1 MRDIIVIGAGVVG
14 CSIARELSKYNLD
27 VLVVEKNSD
36 VSEGISKGNS
46 GSMRDIIVIGAGVVG
61 CSIAR
66 ELSKYNLDVLVVEKN
81 SDVSEGISKGNSG
94 IVHAGYN
101 EKIGTLKAKLNIEG
115 NKIFDDLSRDLQF
128 PFKRN
133 GAFIL
138 AFSDEEMKTLESL
151 KENGEKLGVE
161 GLEILTREEALNIE
175 PNLNKEIVGV
185 LNVKT
190 SGIVSPYEMTIALAE
205 NAAENGVEFKL
216 NSKVTNIEKIS
227 EGYKVTLNNKE
238 VVNGKLIINASGLEG
253 AFLNNL
259 VSMSKRE
266 INPVK
271 GEYCLFDKVAGAMIN
286 KTLFQVPNKL
296 SKGVLVTPTAE
307 GNLLVGPNAV
317 EGKTLETSREGI
329 DEILYKSKKSLEEL
343 PVARILNTFSGIRP
357 KTKEGDFIIE
367 EVEDAKN
374 FINVIGIDSPG
385 LTAAPAIG
393 VYVVNMIKERLDLV
407 EKKNFKKTREDA
419 KNFIN
424 VIGIDSPGLTAAPA
438 IGVYVV
444 NMIKERLDLVE
455 KKNFKK
461 TREKIVRFVELS
473 LEEKN
478 KLIKEKPAYGHMVCK
493 CEFVTEGE
501 IVEAIHRPIKA
512 LTVDAIKR
520 RTRASMG
527 GCQGI
532 GCTLPISKILSRE
545 LGIDISDINKN
556 SEGSPVIGFKED

>member
-14 CSIARELSKYNLD
+14 CSIARELSKY
-27 VLVVEKNSD
+27 K
-36 VSEGISKGNS
+36 
-46 GSMRDIIVIGAGVVG
+46 
-61 CSIAR
+61 
-66 ELSKYNLDVLVVEKN
+66 LDVLVVEKN

-175 PNLNKEIVGV
+175 PNLNKKIVGV

-216 NSKVTNIEKIS
+216 NSKVTSIEKIS

-259 VSMSKRE
+259 VSMTKRE

-329 DEILYKSKKSLEEL
+329 DEILDKSKKSLEEL

-357 KTKEGDFIIE
+357 KTKGGDFIIE

-407 EKKNFKKTREDA
+407 EKKNFKKTRE
-419 KNFIN
+419 
-424 VIGIDSPGLTAAPA
+424 
-438 IGVYVV
+438 
-444 NMIKERLDLVE
+444 
-455 KKNFKK
+455 
-461 TREKIVRFVELS
+461 KIVRFAELS
-473 LEEKN
+473 LKEKN

>member
-1 MRDIIVIGAGVVG
+1 
-14 CSIARELSKYNLD
+14 
-27 VLVVEKNSD
+27 
-36 VSEGISKGNS
+36 
-46 GSMRDIIVIGAGVVG
+46 MRDIIVIGAGVVG

-138 AFSDEEMKTLESL
+138 AFKDEEMKALESL

-175 PNLNKEIVGV
+175 PNLNKKIVGV

-238 VVNGKLIINASGLEG
+238 LVSGKLIINASGLEG

-286 KTLFQVPNKL
+286 KTLFQVPSKL

-329 DEILYKSKKSLEEL
+329 DEILDKSKKSLEEL
-343 PVARILNTFSGIRP
+343 PVSRILNTFSGIRP
-357 KTKEGDFIIE
+357 KTKGGDFIIE
-367 EVEDAKN
+367 EVED
-374 FINVIGIDSPG
+374 S
-385 LTAAPAIG
+385 
-393 VYVVNMIKERLDLV
+393 
-407 EKKNFKKTREDA
+407 

-461 TREKIVRFVELS
+461 TREKIVRFAELS

>member
-1 MRDIIVIGAGVVG
+1 
-14 CSIARELSKYNLD
+14 
-27 VLVVEKNSD
+27 
-36 VSEGISKGNS
+36 
-46 GSMRDIIVIGAGVVG
+46 MRDIIVIGAGVVG

-216 NSKVTNIEKIS
+216 NSKVTSIEKIS

-238 VVNGKLIINASGLEG
+238 LVSGKIIINASGLEG

-329 DEILYKSKKSLEEL
+329 DEILDKSKKSLEEL

-357 KTKEGDFIIE
+357 KTKGGDFIIE

-407 EKKNFKKTREDA
+407 EKKNFKKTRA
-419 KNFIN
+419 
-424 VIGIDSPGLTAAPA
+424 
-438 IGVYVV
+438 
-444 NMIKERLDLVE
+444 
-455 KKNFKK
+455 
-461 TREKIVRFVELS
+461 KIVRFSELS

>member
-1 MRDIIVIGAGVVG
+1 
-14 CSIARELSKYNLD
+14 
-27 VLVVEKNSD
+27 
-36 VSEGISKGNS
+36 
-46 GSMRDIIVIGAGVVG
+46 MRDIIVIGAGVVG

-138 AFSDEEMKTLESL
+138 AFSDEDMNILESL

-227 EGYKVTLNNKE
+227 EGYKVTLNNRE
-238 VVNGKLIINASGLEG
+238 VVNGKIIINASGLEG

-259 VSMSKRE
+259 VSMTKRE

-286 KTLFQVPNKL
+286 KTLFQVPSKL

-329 DEILYKSKKSLEEL
+329 DEILDKSKKSLEEL

-357 KTKEGDFIIE
+357 KTKGGDFIIE

-407 EKKNFKKTREDA
+407 EKKNFKR
-419 KNFIN
+419 
-424 VIGIDSPGLTAAPA
+424 
-438 IGVYVV
+438 
-444 NMIKERLDLVE
+444 
-455 KKNFKK
+455 
-461 TREKIVRFVELS
+461 TREKIVRFAELS

-527 GCQGI
+527 GCQGV

>member
-1 MRDIIVIGAGVVG
+1 
-14 CSIARELSKYNLD
+14 
-27 VLVVEKNSD
+27 
-36 VSEGISKGNS
+36 
-46 GSMRDIIVIGAGVVG
+46 MRDIIVIGAGVVG

-138 AFSDEEMKTLESL
+138 SFSDEEMKTLESL

-238 VVNGKLIINASGLEG
+238 LVSGKLIINASGLEG

-329 DEILYKSKKSLEEL
+329 DEILDKSKKSLEEL

-407 EKKNFKKTREDA
+407 EKKNFKKTRE
-419 KNFIN
+419 
-424 VIGIDSPGLTAAPA
+424 
-438 IGVYVV
+438 
-444 NMIKERLDLVE
+444 
-455 KKNFKK
+455 
-461 TREKIVRFVELS
+461 KIVRFAELS

-478 KLIKEKPAYGHMVCK
+478 KLIKEKPSYGHMVCK

-556 SEGSPVIGFKED
+556 SECSPVIGFKED

>member
-1 MRDIIVIGAGVVG
+1 M
-14 CSIARELSKYNLD
+14 
-27 VLVVEKNSD
+27 KN
-36 VSEGISKGNS
+36 
-46 GSMRDIIVIGAGVVG
+46 IIVIGAGVVG

-138 AFSDEEMKTLESL
+138 AFSDEDMNILESL

-216 NSKVTNIEKIS
+216 NSKVTNIEKTS
-227 EGYKVTLNNKE
+227 EGYKLTLNNKE
-238 VVNGKLIINASGLEG
+238 LVSGKIIINASGLEG

-329 DEILYKSKKSLEEL
+329 DEILDKSKKSLEEL

-367 EVEDAKN
+367 EV
-374 FINVIGIDSPG
+374 V
-385 LTAAPAIG
+385 
-393 VYVVNMIKERLDLV
+393 
-407 EKKNFKKTREDA
+407 DA

-461 TREKIVRFVELS
+461 TREKIARFAELS

-478 KLIKEKPAYGHMVCK
+478 RLIKEKPEYGHMVCK

-501 IVEAIHRPIKA
+501 IVEAIHRPIPA

-556 SEGSPVIGFKED
+556 SEGSLVIGFKED

>member
-1 MRDIIVIGAGVVG
+1 
-14 CSIARELSKYNLD
+14 
-27 VLVVEKNSD
+27 
-36 VSEGISKGNS
+36 
-46 GSMRDIIVIGAGVVG
+46 MRDIIVIGAGVVG

-216 NSKVTNIEKIS
+216 NSKVTSIEKIS

-238 VVNGKLIINASGLEG
+238 IVNGKLIINASGLEG

-286 KTLFQVPNKL
+286 KTLFQVPSKL

-329 DEILYKSKKSLEEL
+329 DEILDKSKKSLEEL

-357 KTKEGDFIIE
+357 KTKGEDFIIE

-407 EKKNFKKTREDA
+407 EKKNFKKTRE
-419 KNFIN
+419 
-424 VIGIDSPGLTAAPA
+424 
-438 IGVYVV
+438 
-444 NMIKERLDLVE
+444 
-455 KKNFKK
+455 
-461 TREKIVRFVELS
+461 KIVRFAELS

-478 KLIKEKPAYGHMVCK
+478 RLIKEKPAYGHMVCK

>member
-1 MRDIIVIGAGVVG
+1 MRDIILIGAGVVG

-36 VSEGISKGNS
+36 VSEG
-46 GSMRDIIVIGAGVVG
+46 V
-61 CSIAR
+61 
-66 ELSKYNLDVLVVEKN
+66 
-81 SDVSEGISKGNSG
+81 SKGNSG

-115 NKIFDDLSRDLQF
+115 NKMFDDLSRDLQF

-138 AFSDEEMKTLESL
+138 AFSDKDMKTLESL
-151 KENGEKLGVE
+151 KEKGEKLGVE

-190 SGIVSPYEMTIALAE
+190 SGIVIPYEMTIALAE

-227 EGYKVTLNNKE
+227 EGYKVTLNSKE

-286 KTLFQVPNKL
+286 KTLFQVPSKL

-329 DEILYKSKKSLEEL
+329 DEILDKSKKSVEEL
-343 PVARILNTFSGIRP
+343 PLARILNTFSGIRP
-357 KTKEGDFIIE
+357 KTNHGDFIIE

-393 VYVVNMIKERLDLV
+393 VYVVNMIKDKLDL
-407 EKKNFKKTREDA
+407 
-419 KNFIN
+419 I
-424 VIGIDSPGLTAAPA
+424 
-438 IGVYVV
+438 
-444 NMIKERLDLVE
+444 E

-461 TREKIVRFVELS
+461 TREKIARFAELS

-478 KLIKEKPAYGHMVCK
+478 RLIKEKPAYGHMVCK

-501 IVEAIHRPIKA
+501 IVEALHRPIPA

>member
-1 MRDIIVIGAGVVG
+1 
-14 CSIARELSKYNLD
+14 
-27 VLVVEKNSD
+27 
-36 VSEGISKGNS
+36 
-46 GSMRDIIVIGAGVVG
+46 MRDIIVIGAGVVG

-216 NSKVTNIEKIS
+216 NSKVTSIEKIS

-238 VVNGKLIINASGLEG
+238 LVSGKLIINASGLEG

-329 DEILYKSKKSLEEL
+329 DEILDKSKKSLEEL

-407 EKKNFKKTREDA
+407 EKKNFKKTRE
-419 KNFIN
+419 
-424 VIGIDSPGLTAAPA
+424 
-438 IGVYVV
+438 
-444 NMIKERLDLVE
+444 
-455 KKNFKK
+455 
-461 TREKIVRFVELS
+461 KIVRFAELS
-473 LEEKN
+473 LKEKN

>member
-1 MRDIIVIGAGVVG
+1 
-14 CSIARELSKYNLD
+14 
-27 VLVVEKNSD
+27 
-36 VSEGISKGNS
+36 
-46 GSMRDIIVIGAGVVG
+46 MRDIIVIGAGVVG

-138 AFSDEEMKTLESL
+138 AFKDEEMKTLESL

-238 VVNGKLIINASGLEG
+238 VVSGKIIINASGLEG

-259 VSMSKRE
+259 VSMTKRE

-271 GEYCLFDKVAGAMIN
+271 GEYCLFDKVAGSMIN

-329 DEILYKSKKSLEEL
+329 DEILDKSKKSLEEL

-367 EVEDAKN
+367 EVEDSKN

-393 VYVVNMIKERLDLV
+393 VYVVNMIKE
-407 EKKNFKKTREDA
+407 K
-419 KNFIN
+419 
-424 VIGIDSPGLTAAPA
+424 
-438 IGVYVV
+438 
-444 NMIKERLDLVE
+444 LDLVE

-461 TREKIVRFVELS
+461 TREKIVRFAELS

-527 GCQGI
+527 GCQGV

-556 SEGSPVIGFKED
+556 SEGSPVVGFKED

>member
-1 MRDIIVIGAGVVG
+1 
-14 CSIARELSKYNLD
+14 
-27 VLVVEKNSD
+27 
-36 VSEGISKGNS
+36 
-46 GSMRDIIVIGAGVVG
+46 MRDIIVIGAGVVG

-138 AFSDEEMKTLESL
+138 AFKDEEMKTLESL

-175 PNLNKEIVGV
+175 PNLNKKIVGV

-238 VVNGKLIINASGLEG
+238 LVSGKLIINASGLEG

-329 DEILYKSKKSLEEL
+329 DEILDKSKKSLEEL

-357 KTKEGDFIIE
+357 KTKGGDFIIE

-407 EKKNFKKTREDA
+407 EKKNFKKTRE
-419 KNFIN
+419 
-424 VIGIDSPGLTAAPA
+424 
-438 IGVYVV
+438 
-444 NMIKERLDLVE
+444 
-455 KKNFKK
+455 
-461 TREKIVRFVELS
+461 KIVRFAELS

-527 GCQGI
+527 GCQGV

>member
-1 MRDIIVIGAGVVG
+1 
-14 CSIARELSKYNLD
+14 
-27 VLVVEKNSD
+27 
-36 VSEGISKGNS
+36 
-46 GSMRDIIVIGAGVVG
+46 MRDIIVIGAGVVG

-138 AFSDEEMKTLESL
+138 AFKDEEMKTLESL

-238 VVNGKLIINASGLEG
+238 VVSGKIIINASGLEG

-259 VSMSKRE
+259 VSMTKRE

-329 DEILYKSKKSLEEL
+329 DEILDKSKKSLEEL
-343 PVARILNTFSGIRP
+343 PLARILNTFSGIRP

-393 VYVVNMIKERLDLV
+393 VYVVNMIKE
-407 EKKNFKKTREDA
+407 K
-419 KNFIN
+419 
-424 VIGIDSPGLTAAPA
+424 
-438 IGVYVV
+438 
-444 NMIKERLDLVE
+444 LDLVE

-461 TREKIVRFVELS
+461 TREKIVRFAELS

-478 KLIKEKPAYGHMVCK
+478 RLIKEKPAYGHMVCK

-527 GCQGI
+527 GCQGV

-556 SEGSPVIGFKED
+556 SEGSPVVGFKED

>member
-1 MRDIIVIGAGVVG
+1 
-14 CSIARELSKYNLD
+14 
-27 VLVVEKNSD
+27 
-36 VSEGISKGNS
+36 
-46 GSMRDIIVIGAGVVG
+46 MRDIIVIGAGVVG

-138 AFSDEEMKTLESL
+138 AFSDEEMKALESL

-216 NSKVTNIEKIS
+216 NSKVTSIEKIS

-238 VVNGKLIINASGLEG
+238 LVSGKLIINASGLEG

-329 DEILYKSKKSLEEL
+329 DEILDKSKKSLEEL

-357 KTKEGDFIIE
+357 KTKGGDFIIE

-385 LTAAPAIG
+385 LT
-393 VYVVNMIKERLDLV
+393 
-407 EKKNFKKTREDA
+407 
-419 KNFIN
+419 
-424 VIGIDSPGLTAAPA
+424 SAPA

-461 TREKIVRFVELS
+461 TREKIVRFAELS

-478 KLIKEKPAYGHMVCK
+478 KLIKEKPAYGHMICK

>member
-1 MRDIIVIGAGVVG
+1 
-14 CSIARELSKYNLD
+14 
-27 VLVVEKNSD
+27 
-36 VSEGISKGNS
+36 
-46 GSMRDIIVIGAGVVG
+46 MRDIIVIGAGVVG

-115 NKIFDDLSRDLQF
+115 NKSFDDLSRDLQF

-138 AFSDEEMKTLESL
+138 AFKDEEMKTLESL

-238 VVNGKLIINASGLEG
+238 VVSGKIIINASGLEG

-259 VSMSKRE
+259 VSMTKRE

-271 GEYCLFDKVAGAMIN
+271 GEYCLFDKVAGSMIN

-329 DEILYKSKKSLEEL
+329 DEILDKSKKSVEEL
-343 PVARILNTFSGIRP
+343 PFARILNTFSGIRP

-393 VYVVNMIKERLDLV
+393 VYVVNMIKE
-407 EKKNFKKTREDA
+407 K
-419 KNFIN
+419 
-424 VIGIDSPGLTAAPA
+424 
-438 IGVYVV
+438 
-444 NMIKERLDLVE
+444 LDLVE

-461 TREKIVRFVELS
+461 TREKIVRFAELS

-478 KLIKEKPAYGHMVCK
+478 KLIKENPAYGHMVCK

-527 GCQGI
+527 GCQGV

>member
-1 MRDIIVIGAGVVG
+1 
-14 CSIARELSKYNLD
+14 
-27 VLVVEKNSD
+27 
-36 VSEGISKGNS
+36 
-46 GSMRDIIVIGAGVVG
+46 MRDIIVIGAGVVG

-151 KENGEKLGVE
+151 KENGEKLGAE

-216 NSKVTNIEKIS
+216 NSKVTSIEKIS

-238 VVNGKLIINASGLEG
+238 IVNGKIIINASGLEG

-286 KTLFQVPNKL
+286 KTLFQVPSKL

-329 DEILYKSKKSLEEL
+329 DEILDKSKKSLEEL

-357 KTKEGDFIIE
+357 KTKGGDFIIE

-407 EKKNFKKTREDA
+407 EKKNFKKTRE
-419 KNFIN
+419 
-424 VIGIDSPGLTAAPA
+424 
-438 IGVYVV
+438 
-444 NMIKERLDLVE
+444 
-455 KKNFKK
+455 
-461 TREKIVRFVELS
+461 KIVRFAELS

-478 KLIKEKPAYGHMVCK
+478 RLIKEKPAYGHMVCK

>member
-1 MRDIIVIGAGVVG
+1 
-14 CSIARELSKYNLD
+14 
-27 VLVVEKNSD
+27 
-36 VSEGISKGNS
+36 
-46 GSMRDIIVIGAGVVG
+46 MRDIIVIGAGVVG

-238 VVNGKLIINASGLEG
+238 LVSGKIIINASGLEG

-259 VSMSKRE
+259 VSMTKRE

-329 DEILYKSKKSLEEL
+329 DEILDKSKKSLEEL

-357 KTKEGDFIIE
+357 KTKGGDFIIE

-407 EKKNFKKTREDA
+407 EKKNFKKTRE
-419 KNFIN
+419 
-424 VIGIDSPGLTAAPA
+424 
-438 IGVYVV
+438 
-444 NMIKERLDLVE
+444 
-455 KKNFKK
+455 
-461 TREKIVRFVELS
+461 KIVRFAELS

-527 GCQGI
+527 GCQGV

>member
-1 MRDIIVIGAGVVG
+1 M
-14 CSIARELSKYNLD
+14 S
-27 VLVVEKNSD
+27 
-36 VSEGISKGNS
+36 
-46 GSMRDIIVIGAGVVG
+46 
-61 CSIAR
+61 
-66 ELSKYNLDVLVVEKN
+66 
-81 SDVSEGISKGNSG
+81 VSEGISKGNSG

-238 VVNGKLIINASGLEG
+238 LVSGKIIINASGLEG

-286 KTLFQVPNKL
+286 KTLFQVPSKL

-329 DEILYKSKKSLEEL
+329 DEILDKSKKSLEEL

-357 KTKEGDFIIE
+357 KTKGGDFIIE

-393 VYVVNMIKERLDLV
+393 VYVVNMIKERL
-407 EKKNFKKTREDA
+407 A
-419 KNFIN
+419 
-424 VIGIDSPGLTAAPA
+424 
-438 IGVYVV
+438 
-444 NMIKERLDLVE
+444 LVE

-461 TREKIVRFVELS
+461 TREKIVRFAELS

-478 KLIKEKPAYGHMVCK
+478 KLIKEKPAYGHMICK

>member
-1 MRDIIVIGAGVVG
+1 
-14 CSIARELSKYNLD
+14 
-27 VLVVEKNSD
+27 
-36 VSEGISKGNS
+36 
-46 GSMRDIIVIGAGVVG
+46 MRDIIVIGAGVVG

-138 AFSDEEMKTLESL
+138 AFSDEDMNILESL

-238 VVNGKLIINASGLEG
+238 LVSGKIIINASGLEG

-329 DEILYKSKKSLEEL
+329 DEILDKSKKSLEEL

-407 EKKNFKKTREDA
+407 EKKNFKKTRE
-419 KNFIN
+419 
-424 VIGIDSPGLTAAPA
+424 
-438 IGVYVV
+438 
-444 NMIKERLDLVE
+444 
-455 KKNFKK
+455 
-461 TREKIVRFVELS
+461 KIVRFAELS

-527 GCQGI
+527 GCQGV

>member
-1 MRDIIVIGAGVVG
+1 MKDIIVIGAGVVG
-14 CSIARELSKYNLD
+14 CSIARELSKYDLD
-27 VLVVEKNSD
+27 
-36 VSEGISKGNS
+36 I
-46 GSMRDIIVIGAGVVG
+46 
-61 CSIAR
+61 
-66 ELSKYNLDVLVVEKN
+66 LVVEKN

-101 EKIGTLKAKLNIEG
+101 EKVGTLKAKLNIEG
-115 NKIFDDLSRDLQF
+115 NKMFDDLSRDLQF

-138 AFSDEEMKTLESL
+138 AFSDEDMKMLESL
-151 KENGEKLGVE
+151 KLNGEKLGIE
-161 GLEILTREEALNIE
+161 GLEILSSEEALNIE
-175 PNLNKEIVGV
+175 PNLNKGIIGA
-185 LNVKT
+185 LSIKT
-190 SGIVSPYEMTIALAE
+190 SGIVSPYEMTIALGE

-216 NSKVTNIEKIS
+216 NSKVTNIEKVDDR
-227 EGYKVTLNNKE
+227 YKVTLNNKDI
-238 VVNGKLIINASGLEG
+238 VNSKVIINASGLEG

-259 VSMSKRE
+259 ISMNKRE
-266 INPVK
+266 IEPVK
-271 GEYCLFDKVAGAMIN
+271 GEYCLFDKVAGAMIT

-307 GNLLVGPNAV
+307 GNLLIGPNAS

-329 DEILYKSKKSLEEL
+329 DEILDKSKKSVEEL

-357 KTKEGDFIIE
+357 KTKGGDFIIE

-393 VYVVNMIKERLDLV
+393 VYVVNMIKERLNLV
-407 EKKNFKKTREDA
+407 EKKNFKETRD
-419 KNFIN
+419 
-424 VIGIDSPGLTAAPA
+424 
-438 IGVYVV
+438 
-444 NMIKERLDLVE
+444 
-455 KKNFKK
+455 
-461 TREKIVRFVELS
+461 KIARFAELS

-501 IVEAIHRPIKA
+501 IVEAIHRPIPA
-512 LTVDAIKR
+512 ITIDAIKR

-527 GCQGI
+527 GCQGV

-545 LGIDISDINKN
+545 LGIDVSEINKN

>member
-1 MRDIIVIGAGVVG
+1 
-14 CSIARELSKYNLD
+14 
-27 VLVVEKNSD
+27 
-36 VSEGISKGNS
+36 
-46 GSMRDIIVIGAGVVG
+46 MRDIIVIGAGVVG

-138 AFSDEEMKTLESL
+138 AFSDEDMNILESL

-227 EGYKVTLNNKE
+227 EGYKVTLNNRE
-238 VVNGKLIINASGLEG
+238 VVNGKIIINASGLEG

-259 VSMSKRE
+259 VSMTKRE

-329 DEILYKSKKSLEEL
+329 DEILDKSKKSLEEL

-407 EKKNFKKTREDA
+407 EKKNFKR
-419 KNFIN
+419 
-424 VIGIDSPGLTAAPA
+424 
-438 IGVYVV
+438 
-444 NMIKERLDLVE
+444 
-455 KKNFKK
+455 
-461 TREKIVRFVELS
+461 TREKIVRFAELS
-473 LEEKN
+473 LKEKN

-545 LGIDISDINKN
+545 LGIDINDINKN

>member
-1 MRDIIVIGAGVVG
+1 
-14 CSIARELSKYNLD
+14 
-27 VLVVEKNSD
+27 
-36 VSEGISKGNS
+36 
-46 GSMRDIIVIGAGVVG
+46 MRDIIVIGAGVVG

-133 GAFIL
+133 GAFIS

-238 VVNGKLIINASGLEG
+238 LVSGKLIINASGLEG

-329 DEILYKSKKSLEEL
+329 DEILDKSKKSLEEL

-357 KTKEGDFIIE
+357 KTKGGDFIIE

-407 EKKNFKKTREDA
+407 EKKNFKKTRE
-419 KNFIN
+419 
-424 VIGIDSPGLTAAPA
+424 
-438 IGVYVV
+438 
-444 NMIKERLDLVE
+444 
-455 KKNFKK
+455 
-461 TREKIVRFVELS
+461 KIVRFAELS

-527 GCQGI
+527 GCQGV

>member
-1 MRDIIVIGAGVVG
+1 
-14 CSIARELSKYNLD
+14 
-27 VLVVEKNSD
+27 
-36 VSEGISKGNS
+36 
-46 GSMRDIIVIGAGVVG
+46 MRDIIVIGAGVVG

-138 AFSDEEMKTLESL
+138 AFSDEDMNILESL

-227 EGYKVTLNNKE
+227 EGYKVTLNNRE
-238 VVNGKLIINASGLEG
+238 VVNGKIIINASGLEG

-329 DEILYKSKKSLEEL
+329 DEILDKSKTSLEEL

-374 FINVIGIDSPG
+374 FIN
-385 LTAAPAIG
+385 
-393 VYVVNMIKERLDLV
+393 
-407 EKKNFKKTREDA
+407 F
-419 KNFIN
+419 
-424 VIGIDSPGLTAAPA
+424 IGIDSPGLTAAPA

-461 TREKIVRFVELS
+461 TREKIVRFAELS

-527 GCQGI
+527 GCQGV

-556 SEGSPVIGFKED
+556 SEGSPVIGFKEMIFNY

>member
-36 VSEGISKGNS
+36 VSEG
-46 GSMRDIIVIGAGVVG
+46 V
-61 CSIAR
+61 
-66 ELSKYNLDVLVVEKN
+66 
-81 SDVSEGISKGNSG
+81 SKGNSG

-115 NKIFDDLSRDLQF
+115 NKMFDDLSRDLQF

-138 AFSDEEMKTLESL
+138 AFSDEDMKTLEGL
-151 KENGEKLGVE
+151 KEKGEKLGVE

-227 EGYKVTLNNKE
+227 EGYRVTLNNKE
-238 VVNGKLIINASGLEG
+238 VVNGRLIINASGLEG

-286 KTLFQVPNKL
+286 KTLFQVPSKL

-329 DEILYKSKKSLEEL
+329 DEILDKSKKSVEEL
-343 PVARILNTFSGIRP
+343 PLARILNTFSGIRP
-357 KTKEGDFIIE
+357 KTNHGDFIIE

-393 VYVVNMIKERLDLV
+393 VYVVNMIKN
-407 EKKNFKKTREDA
+407 K
-419 KNFIN
+419 
-424 VIGIDSPGLTAAPA
+424 
-438 IGVYVV
+438 
-444 NMIKERLDLVE
+444 LDLVE

-461 TREKIVRFVELS
+461 TREKIARFAELS

-478 KLIKEKPAYGHMVCK
+478 RLIKGKPAYGHMVCK

-501 IVEAIHRPIKA
+501 IVEAIHRPIPA

>member
-1 MRDIIVIGAGVVG
+1 
-14 CSIARELSKYNLD
+14 
-27 VLVVEKNSD
+27 
-36 VSEGISKGNS
+36 
-46 GSMRDIIVIGAGVVG
+46 MRDIIVIGAGVVG

-238 VVNGKLIINASGLEG
+238 LVSGKIIINASGLEG

-329 DEILYKSKKSLEEL
+329 DEILDKSKKSLEEL

-357 KTKEGDFIIE
+357 KTKGGDFIIE

-407 EKKNFKKTREDA
+407 EKKNFKKTRE
-419 KNFIN
+419 
-424 VIGIDSPGLTAAPA
+424 
-438 IGVYVV
+438 
-444 NMIKERLDLVE
+444 
-455 KKNFKK
+455 
-461 TREKIVRFVELS
+461 KIVRFAELS

-478 KLIKEKPAYGHMVCK
+478 KLIKEKPAYGHMICK

>member
-1 MRDIIVIGAGVVG
+1 
-14 CSIARELSKYNLD
+14 
-27 VLVVEKNSD
+27 
-36 VSEGISKGNS
+36 
-46 GSMRDIIVIGAGVVG
+46 MRDIIVIGAGVVG

-216 NSKVTNIEKIS
+216 NSKVTNIEKTS
-227 EGYKVTLNNKE
+227 EGYKLTLNNKE
-238 VVNGKLIINASGLEG
+238 LVSGKIIINASGLEG

-329 DEILYKSKKSLEEL
+329 DEILDKSKKSLEEL

-357 KTKEGDFIIE
+357 KTNHGDFIIE

-407 EKKNFKKTREDA
+407 EKKNFKKTRE
-419 KNFIN
+419 
-424 VIGIDSPGLTAAPA
+424 
-438 IGVYVV
+438 
-444 NMIKERLDLVE
+444 
-455 KKNFKK
+455 
-461 TREKIVRFVELS
+461 KIVRFAELS

-478 KLIKEKPAYGHMVCK
+478 RLIKEKPAYGHMVCK

-556 SEGSPVIGFKED
+556 SEGSPVIGFKEMIFNY

>member
-1 MRDIIVIGAGVVG
+1 
-14 CSIARELSKYNLD
+14 
-27 VLVVEKNSD
+27 
-36 VSEGISKGNS
+36 
-46 GSMRDIIVIGAGVVG
+46 MRDIIVIGAGVVG

-238 VVNGKLIINASGLEG
+238 LVSGKIIINASGLEG

-286 KTLFQVPNKL
+286 KTLFQVPSKL

-329 DEILYKSKKSLEEL
+329 DEILDKSKKSLEEL

-357 KTKEGDFIIE
+357 KTKGGDFIIE

-393 VYVVNMIKERLDLV
+393 VYVVNMIKDKLDL
-407 EKKNFKKTREDA
+407 
-419 KNFIN
+419 I
-424 VIGIDSPGLTAAPA
+424 
-438 IGVYVV
+438 
-444 NMIKERLDLVE
+444 E

-461 TREKIVRFVELS
+461 TREKIARFAELS

-527 GCQGI
+527 GCQGV

>member
-1 MRDIIVIGAGVVG
+1 
-14 CSIARELSKYNLD
+14 
-27 VLVVEKNSD
+27 
-36 VSEGISKGNS
+36 
-46 GSMRDIIVIGAGVVG
+46 MRDIIVIGAGVVG

-138 AFSDEEMKTLESL
+138 AFKDEEMKTLESL

-216 NSKVTNIEKIS
+216 NSKVTSIEKIS

-238 VVNGKLIINASGLEG
+238 LVSGKLIINASGLEG

-286 KTLFQVPNKL
+286 KTLFQVPSKL

-329 DEILYKSKKSLEEL
+329 DEILDKSKKSLEEL

-357 KTKEGDFIIE
+357 KTKGGDFIIE

-407 EKKNFKKTREDA
+407 EKKNFKKTRE
-419 KNFIN
+419 
-424 VIGIDSPGLTAAPA
+424 
-438 IGVYVV
+438 
-444 NMIKERLDLVE
+444 
-455 KKNFKK
+455 
-461 TREKIVRFVELS
+461 KIVRFAELS

-478 KLIKEKPAYGHMVCK
+478 RLIKEKPAYGHMVCK

-527 GCQGI
+527 GCQGV

>member
-36 VSEGISKGNS
+36 VSEG
-46 GSMRDIIVIGAGVVG
+46 V
-61 CSIAR
+61 
-66 ELSKYNLDVLVVEKN
+66 
-81 SDVSEGISKGNSG
+81 SKGNSG

-151 KENGEKLGVE
+151 KENGEELGVE

-175 PNLNKEIVGV
+175 PNLNKKIVGV

-238 VVNGKLIINASGLEG
+238 LVSGKLIINASGLEG

-259 VSMSKRE
+259 VSMTKRE

-286 KTLFQVPNKL
+286 KTLFQVPSKL

-329 DEILYKSKKSLEEL
+329 DEILDKSKKSLEEL

-367 EVEDAKN
+367 EV
-374 FINVIGIDSPG
+374 V
-385 LTAAPAIG
+385 
-393 VYVVNMIKERLDLV
+393 
-407 EKKNFKKTREDA
+407 DA

-461 TREKIVRFVELS
+461 TREKIVRFAELS

-527 GCQGI
+527 GCQGV

-556 SEGSPVIGFKED
+556 SEGSPVIGFKEMIFNY

>member
-1 MRDIIVIGAGVVG
+1 
-14 CSIARELSKYNLD
+14 
-27 VLVVEKNSD
+27 
-36 VSEGISKGNS
+36 
-46 GSMRDIIVIGAGVVG
+46 MRDIIVIGAGVVG

-216 NSKVTNIEKIS
+216 NSKVTSIEKIS

-238 VVNGKLIINASGLEG
+238 LVSGKIIINASGLEG

-286 KTLFQVPNKL
+286 KTLFQVPSKL

-329 DEILYKSKKSLEEL
+329 DEILDKSKKSLEEL

-357 KTKEGDFIIE
+357 KTKGGDFIIE

-407 EKKNFKKTREDA
+407 EKKNFKKTRE
-419 KNFIN
+419 
-424 VIGIDSPGLTAAPA
+424 
-438 IGVYVV
+438 
-444 NMIKERLDLVE
+444 
-455 KKNFKK
+455 
-461 TREKIVRFVELS
+461 KIVRFAELS

-478 KLIKEKPAYGHMVCK
+478 RLIKEKPAYGHMVCK

-527 GCQGI
+527 GCQGV

>member
-1 MRDIIVIGAGVVG
+1 
-14 CSIARELSKYNLD
+14 
-27 VLVVEKNSD
+27 
-36 VSEGISKGNS
+36 
-46 GSMRDIIVIGAGVVG
+46 MRDIIVIGAGVVG

-238 VVNGKLIINASGLEG
+238 LVSGKLIINASGLEG

-329 DEILYKSKKSLEEL
+329 DEILDKSKKSLEEL

-367 EVEDAKN
+367 EVED
-374 FINVIGIDSPG
+374 S
-385 LTAAPAIG
+385 
-393 VYVVNMIKERLDLV
+393 
-407 EKKNFKKTREDA
+407 

-461 TREKIVRFVELS
+461 TREKIVRFAELS

>member
-36 VSEGISKGNS
+36 VSEG
-46 GSMRDIIVIGAGVVG
+46 V
-61 CSIAR
+61 
-66 ELSKYNLDVLVVEKN
+66 
-81 SDVSEGISKGNSG
+81 SKGNSG

-238 VVNGKLIINASGLEG
+238 IVNGKLIINASGLEG

-329 DEILYKSKKSLEEL
+329 DEILDKSKKSLEEL

-407 EKKNFKKTREDA
+407 EKKNFKKTRE
-419 KNFIN
+419 
-424 VIGIDSPGLTAAPA
+424 
-438 IGVYVV
+438 
-444 NMIKERLDLVE
+444 
-455 KKNFKK
+455 
-461 TREKIVRFVELS
+461 KIVRFAELS

-478 KLIKEKPAYGHMVCK
+478 RLIKEKPAYGHMVCK

-527 GCQGI
+527 GCQGV

>member
-1 MRDIIVIGAGVVG
+1 MRDIILIGAGVVG

-36 VSEGISKGNS
+36 VSEG
-46 GSMRDIIVIGAGVVG
+46 V
-61 CSIAR
+61 
-66 ELSKYNLDVLVVEKN
+66 
-81 SDVSEGISKGNSG
+81 SKGNSG

-115 NKIFDDLSRDLQF
+115 NKMFDDLSRDLQF

-138 AFSDEEMKTLESL
+138 AFSDKDMKTLESL
-151 KENGEKLGVE
+151 KEKGEKLGIE

-238 VVNGKLIINASGLEG
+238 LVSGKLIINASGLEG

-329 DEILYKSKKSLEEL
+329 DEILDKSKKSLEEL

-357 KTKEGDFIIE
+357 KTKGGDFIIE

-407 EKKNFKKTREDA
+407 EKKNFKKTRE
-419 KNFIN
+419 
-424 VIGIDSPGLTAAPA
+424 
-438 IGVYVV
+438 
-444 NMIKERLDLVE
+444 
-455 KKNFKK
+455 
-461 TREKIVRFVELS
+461 KIVRFAELS

>member
-1 MRDIIVIGAGVVG
+1 MRDIILIGAGVVG

-36 VSEGISKGNS
+36 VSEG
-46 GSMRDIIVIGAGVVG
+46 V
-61 CSIAR
+61 
-66 ELSKYNLDVLVVEKN
+66 
-81 SDVSEGISKGNSG
+81 SKGNSG

-115 NKIFDDLSRDLQF
+115 NKMFDDLSRDLQF

-216 NSKVTNIEKIS
+216 NSKVTSIEKIS

-238 VVNGKLIINASGLEG
+238 IVNGKIIINASGLEG

-286 KTLFQVPNKL
+286 KTLFQVPSKL

-329 DEILYKSKKSLEEL
+329 DEILDKSKKSVEEL
-343 PVARILNTFSGIRP
+343 PLARILNTFSGIRP
-357 KTKEGDFIIE
+357 KTKGGDFIIE

-393 VYVVNMIKERLDLV
+393 VYVVNMIKDKLDL
-407 EKKNFKKTREDA
+407 
-419 KNFIN
+419 I
-424 VIGIDSPGLTAAPA
+424 
-438 IGVYVV
+438 
-444 NMIKERLDLVE
+444 E

-461 TREKIVRFVELS
+461 TREKIARFAELS

-478 KLIKEKPAYGHMVCK
+478 RLIKEKPAYGHMVCK

-501 IVEAIHRPIKA
+501 IVEAIHRPIPA

>member
-1 MRDIIVIGAGVVG
+1 
-14 CSIARELSKYNLD
+14 
-27 VLVVEKNSD
+27 
-36 VSEGISKGNS
+36 
-46 GSMRDIIVIGAGVVG
+46 MRDIIVIGAGVVG

-138 AFSDEEMKTLESL
+138 AFSDEDMNILESL

-227 EGYKVTLNNKE
+227 EGYKVTLNNRE
-238 VVNGKLIINASGLEG
+238 VVNGKIIINASGLEG

-329 DEILYKSKKSLEEL
+329 DEILDKSKKSLEEL

-407 EKKNFKKTREDA
+407 EKKNFKKTRE
-419 KNFIN
+419 
-424 VIGIDSPGLTAAPA
+424 
-438 IGVYVV
+438 
-444 NMIKERLDLVE
+444 
-455 KKNFKK
+455 
-461 TREKIVRFVELS
+461 KIVRFAELS

>member
-1 MRDIIVIGAGVVG
+1 
-14 CSIARELSKYNLD
+14 
-27 VLVVEKNSD
+27 
-36 VSEGISKGNS
+36 
-46 GSMRDIIVIGAGVVG
+46 MRDIIVIGAGVVG

-115 NKIFDDLSRDLQF
+115 NKSFDDLSRDLQF

-138 AFSDEEMKTLESL
+138 AFKDEEMKTLESL

-238 VVNGKLIINASGLEG
+238 VVSGKIIINASGLEG

-259 VSMSKRE
+259 VSMTKRE

-271 GEYCLFDKVAGAMIN
+271 GEYCLFDKVAGSMIN

-329 DEILYKSKKSLEEL
+329 DEILDKSKKSLEEL

-393 VYVVNMIKERLDLV
+393 VYVVNMIKE
-407 EKKNFKKTREDA
+407 K
-419 KNFIN
+419 
-424 VIGIDSPGLTAAPA
+424 
-438 IGVYVV
+438 
-444 NMIKERLDLVE
+444 LDLVE

-461 TREKIVRFVELS
+461 TREKIVRFAELS

-556 SEGSPVIGFKED
+556 SEGSPVVGFKED

>member
-1 MRDIIVIGAGVVG
+1 
-14 CSIARELSKYNLD
+14 
-27 VLVVEKNSD
+27 
-36 VSEGISKGNS
+36 
-46 GSMRDIIVIGAGVVG
+46 MRDIIVIGAGVVG

-216 NSKVTNIEKIS
+216 NSKVTSIEKIS

-238 VVNGKLIINASGLEG
+238 LVSGKLIINASGLEG

-329 DEILYKSKKSLEEL
+329 DEILDKSKKSLEEL

-357 KTKEGDFIIE
+357 KTKGEDFIIE

-407 EKKNFKKTREDA
+407 EKKNFKKTRE
-419 KNFIN
+419 
-424 VIGIDSPGLTAAPA
+424 
-438 IGVYVV
+438 
-444 NMIKERLDLVE
+444 
-455 KKNFKK
+455 
-461 TREKIVRFVELS
+461 KIVRFAELS

-493 CEFVTEGE
+493 CEFITEGE

-527 GCQGI
+527 GCQGV

>member
-1 MRDIIVIGAGVVG
+1 
-14 CSIARELSKYNLD
+14 
-27 VLVVEKNSD
+27 
-36 VSEGISKGNS
+36 
-46 GSMRDIIVIGAGVVG
+46 MRDIIVIGAGVVG

-216 NSKVTNIEKIS
+216 NSKVTSIEKIS

-238 VVNGKLIINASGLEG
+238 IVNGKIIINASGLEG

-329 DEILYKSKKSLEEL
+329 DEILDKSKKSLEEL

-407 EKKNFKKTREDA
+407 EKKNFKR
-419 KNFIN
+419 
-424 VIGIDSPGLTAAPA
+424 
-438 IGVYVV
+438 
-444 NMIKERLDLVE
+444 
-455 KKNFKK
+455 
-461 TREKIVRFVELS
+461 TREKIVRFAELS
-473 LEEKN
+473 LKEKN

-527 GCQGI
+527 GCQGV

>member
-1 MRDIIVIGAGVVG
+1 
-14 CSIARELSKYNLD
+14 
-27 VLVVEKNSD
+27 
-36 VSEGISKGNS
+36 
-46 GSMRDIIVIGAGVVG
+46 MRDIIVIGAGVVG

-216 NSKVTNIEKIS
+216 NSKVTSIEKIS

-238 VVNGKLIINASGLEG
+238 LVSGKIIINASGLEG

-286 KTLFQVPNKL
+286 KTLFQVPSKL

-307 GNLLVGPNAV
+307 GNLLVGPNSV

-329 DEILYKSKKSLEEL
+329 DEILDKSKKSLEEL

-357 KTKEGDFIIE
+357 KTKGGDFIIE

-407 EKKNFKKTREDA
+407 EKKNFKKTRE
-419 KNFIN
+419 
-424 VIGIDSPGLTAAPA
+424 
-438 IGVYVV
+438 
-444 NMIKERLDLVE
+444 
-455 KKNFKK
+455 
-461 TREKIVRFVELS
+461 KIVRFAELS

-493 CEFVTEGE
+493 CEFITEGE

>member
-1 MRDIIVIGAGVVG
+1 
-14 CSIARELSKYNLD
+14 
-27 VLVVEKNSD
+27 
-36 VSEGISKGNS
+36 
-46 GSMRDIIVIGAGVVG
+46 MRDIIVIGAGVVG

-138 AFSDEEMKTLESL
+138 AFKDEEMKTLESL

-238 VVNGKLIINASGLEG
+238 VVSGKIIINASGLEG

-259 VSMSKRE
+259 ISMTKRE

-317 EGKTLETSREGI
+317 EGRTLETSREGI
-329 DEILYKSKKSLEEL
+329 DEILDKSKKSLEEL

-367 EVEDAKN
+367 EVADAKN

-393 VYVVNMIKERLDLV
+393 VYVVNMIKE
-407 EKKNFKKTREDA
+407 K
-419 KNFIN
+419 
-424 VIGIDSPGLTAAPA
+424 
-438 IGVYVV
+438 
-444 NMIKERLDLVE
+444 LDLVE

-461 TREKIVRFVELS
+461 TREKIVRFAELS

-512 LTVDAIKR
+512 LTVDAVKR

-527 GCQGI
+527 GCQGV

>member
-1 MRDIIVIGAGVVG
+1 
-14 CSIARELSKYNLD
+14 
-27 VLVVEKNSD
+27 
-36 VSEGISKGNS
+36 
-46 GSMRDIIVIGAGVVG
+46 MRDIIVIGAGVVG

-216 NSKVTNIEKIS
+216 NSKVTNIEKTS
-227 EGYKVTLNNKE
+227 EGYKLTLNNKE
-238 VVNGKLIINASGLEG
+238 LVSGKIIINASGLEG

-329 DEILYKSKKSLEEL
+329 DEILDKSKKSLEEL

-357 KTKEGDFIIE
+357 KTKGGDFIIE

-407 EKKNFKKTREDA
+407 EKKNFKKTRE
-419 KNFIN
+419 
-424 VIGIDSPGLTAAPA
+424 
-438 IGVYVV
+438 
-444 NMIKERLDLVE
+444 
-455 KKNFKK
+455 
-461 TREKIVRFVELS
+461 KIVRFAELS